1 MMNTPILMMEFKG
14 FTQMATQMAYKME
27 TTGITPER
35 IRASGISIIQEV
47 IESTKTGA
55 APSKYAHIGGDTWA
69 FEFRRPERAIV
80 FGWSLLRNFLE
91 RATEQAVFFL
101 KPSIALNM
109 GQPKWQNDQFLDD
122 TSIETYRLAD
132 SGRPF
137 HFYVMGKAVEAARK
151 INWVRFSPDPVDL
164 PVRSET
170 LLLDWQAMSP
180 PGVDTVGSSHVFL
193 PSLLLDNEVLYA
205 NTPREAVQNI
215 IRQQSRAHSIIVF
228 GGPVPYDIPIYREYL
243 HSTFSM
249 LKSGWPCQWTVLSY
263 LPIYE
268 ARYSFAWLEIC
279 RWLTSAYP
287 RAFAF
292 TGFVIPGD
300 QPRPFSFHI
309 YDDELI
315 HMGLRSFSPQ
325 RGAPTMNSAIMFR
338 NGRIAS
344 RFKEEFMENW
354 RRIGP
359 FDPGKYEAF
368 DAQFSCLSHKEKEDI
383 KKAVK
388 ELQEE

>member
-1 MMNTPILMMEFKG
+1 MNTPILMMEFKG
-14 FTQMATQMAYKME
+14 FTQMATQMAYNME

-35 IRASGISIIQEV
+35 IRASGIAIIQDV
-47 IESTKTGA
+47 IESTKAA
-55 APSKYAHIGGDTWA
+55 APPRKSVHIGGDTWA
-69 FEFRRPERAIV
+69 FEFRSLETGVI
-80 FGWSLLRNFLE
+80 FGWHLLRAFLE

-132 SGRPF
+132 KGRPF
-137 HFYVMGKAVEAARK
+137 HFYVMGKAVDAAQQ
-151 INWVRFSPDPVDL
+151 IGWIRFSSDPVEP
-164 PVRSET
+164 PVRTEAR
-170 LLLDWQAMSP
+170 LLDWQAMSP

-228 GGPVPYDIPIYREYL
+228 GGPVPYDIPIYLEYL

-263 LPIYE
+263 LPIFE

-279 RWLTSAYP
+279 RWLTSTYP
-287 RAFAF
+287 KAFAF
-292 TGFVIPGD
+292 TAFVIPGD
-300 QPRPFSFHI
+300 HPRPFSFHI

-325 RGAPTMNSAIMFR
+325 RMAPTMNSAIMFR
-338 NGRIAS
+338 NRRIAS
-344 RFKEEFMENW
+344 RFKEEFLENW

-359 FDPGKYEAF
+359 FDQKKYEAV
-368 DAQFSCLSHKEKEDI
+368 DAQFSCLSLRDKEEI
-383 KKAVK
+383 RSAVK
-388 ELQEE
+388 ELQVE